1 MGMLRWLVEKARA
14 RDIDMRGIEE
24 EIARAF
30 EEQKKFVYLKS
41 AAWMLDTRYKAGDF
55 SRCMDKTYG

>member
-30 EEQKKFVYLKS
+30 EEQKKLS
-41 AAWMLDTRYKAGDF
+41 T
-55 SRCMDKTYG
+55 